1 MDDVVAFP
9 EKTAAAVPGAAL
21 SRQTSPRRQSPPKAI
36 HCVLPVWGYRFVRQF
51 LEVGLP
57 TLLAPGNVPA
67 LAAALPT
74 RFIILSR
81 LEDEDF
87 IRHHSAFRR
96 LCEVCETEIRLI
108 DHLITGSNYST
119 TITLGYTEAIRA
131 AGNDMLDT
139 CFYFLVS
146 DYIMADGSL
155 ASALERMMDGRSGVL
170 VGNFQVVLEDALPWL
185 QEQLNRSPSVLAI
198 PPRELLHWAFNHL
211 HPATLAN
218 TVNVPLSHNKHTN
231 RLFWRV
237 DGNTLLARF
246 YLMHMLCIR
255 PETTE
260 FTIGASCDYSF
271 IPELCPSDNVEVITD
286 SDDYLVIEMQPI
298 QHEARFLQPGPLRPK
313 ALARTLSSWTTD
325 RHRKNSQYS
334 VIFHANEIPPVCASV
349 RAEADQF
356 VTQVSALMK
365 RQPKP
370 HRDHPYW
377 RGAIAAHHEATGR
390 KLALDEWRRVLGL
403 PDPEGDQ
410 GWASDWVV
418 EQIRFALF
426 GRPPKVRLWHHRW
439 PDYRFIVKW
448 LGRFLDDPHR
458 RLLLASEQPTVFTA
472 SLADSG
478 ERTVRI
484 IPSLFTEGPLEI
496 WEPMA
501 DAFDFCLAELS
512 EGELARAGDLVD
524 RIAPMMKDGGEILI
538 VTYNRRDRGA
548 DEFGPSIDLHAPR
561 VLRPSTALIG
571 AHFVRATRLRWW
583 LARVMTDLGR
593 MAHSKPIVGIPLI
606 MLGGGFLALGGLLAN
621 GATFGQTTS
630 RLPRGKIATSFALVL
645 QVDITTAR
653 TAYQYSARRLERQQR
668 RRRQGLPTIP
678 ERASAWRWEPGN
690 PPRMGQPPN
699 APTGS
704 NPAQPADPSEKIQA
718 SRVVTASATD
728 REASKSSDS
737 GVAMREPQ
745 YADCVD
751 VKNQHG
757 LTPLGLM
764 INQVWHDDPRR
775 VAFVL
780 ARYKFVAK
788 MLSGRGS
795 VAEVGCGDAFGT
807 RIVLQEVDHVDVYD
821 FDPVFIEDIR
831 QRQSERWQMTARVH
845 DIVLGVLPYQYDGIY
860 SLDVIEHINRED
872 EHGYLAN
879 LRGSLNDGGIL
890 IIGTPSLESQQY
902 ASSQSKIGHVNCK
915 SGDELKALMQRYFE
929 NVFLFSMN
937 DEVVHTGF
945 YSMAHYLIAVCCG
958 KIMNDA
964 IGVTPR
970 P

>member
-9 EKTAAAVPGAAL
+9 EKTTAAVPDAGLTSQAL
-21 SRQTSPRRQSPPKAI
+21 PRRQSPPKAI
-36 HCVLPVWGYRFVRQF
+36 RCVLPVWGYRFVRQF

-67 LAAALPT
+67 LAAAMPT

-87 IRHHSAFRR
+87 IRHHPTFRR

-131 AGNDMLDT
+131 AGNDALDT
-139 CFYFLVS
+139 CFFFLVS

-155 ASALERMMDGRSGVL
+155 ASALERMIEGRSGVL

-185 QEQLNRSPSVLAI
+185 QEQLNRSPNVLAI

-218 TVNVPLSHNKHTN
+218 TVNVPLSHNTHTN

-237 DGNTLLARF
+237 DGNTTLARF

-255 PETTE
+255 PETTA
-260 FTIGASCDYSF
+260 FTIRASCDYSF
-271 IPELCPSDNVEVITD
+271 IPELCPSGNVEVITD

-313 ALARTLSSWTTD
+313 ALARTLSSWTTA
-325 RHRKNSQYS
+325 RHRENSQYS
-334 VIFHANEIPPVCASV
+334 VIFHANEIPPACAGA
-349 RAEADQF
+349 RAEADRF
-356 VTQVSALMK
+356 VTRVSALMK
-365 RQPKP
+365 RRPKP

-403 PDPEGDQ
+403 PDPDSEQ
-410 GWASDWVV
+410 SWASDRIV

-426 GRPPKVRLWHHRW
+426 GRPPKVRLCHPRW
-439 PDYRFIVKW
+439 PDYQFMVKW
-448 LGRFLDDPHR
+448 LGQFLGNHR
-458 RLLLASEQPTVFTA
+458 TRLLLVSEQPTVFTA

-484 IPSLFTEGPLEI
+484 IPSLFLEGAPEI

-501 DAFDFCLAELS
+501 GAFDFCLAELS
-512 EGELARAGDLVD
+512 EAELRRAGDLVD
-524 RIAPMMKDGGEILI
+524 RIAPMMKDGSEILLA
-538 VTYNRRDRGA
+538 VYNRRDRGA
-548 DEFGPSIDLHAPR
+548 AEFGPSIDFHAPR
-561 VLRPSTALIG
+561 ILRPATTLIG

-583 LARVMTDLGR
+583 LARVMTDVGR
-593 MAHSKPIVGIPLI
+593 IAHAKPILGIPLI
-606 MLGGGFLALGGLLAN
+606 MLAGGFLALGSLLTN
-621 GATFGQTTS
+621 GATFGRTTS

-645 QVDITTAR
+645 QVDAATAKS
-653 TAYQYSARRLERQQR
+653 AYRYSPRRLERQQQ
-668 RRRQGLPTIP
+668 RRRQGLAAAP
-678 ERASAWRWEPGN
+678 ERTSSWKWEPGQ
-690 PPRMGQPPN
+690 PPRMDGQPTASPLD
-699 APTGS
+699 
-704 NPAQPADPSEKIQA
+704 QSEAIKPD
-718 SRVVTASATD
+718 RLLTASATD
-728 REASKSSDS
+728 QLAGKALHS
-737 GVAMREPQ
+737 GLATREPQ

-751 VKNQHG
+751 VKDQHG
-757 LTPLGLM
+757 LTSLGIM

-807 RIVLQEVDHVDVYD
+807 RIVLQEVDQVDVYD
-821 FDPVFIEDIR
+821 FDPVFIQDIR
-831 QRQSERWQMTARVH
+831 QRQSERWQMTARIH
-845 DIVLGVLPYQYDGIY
+845 DIVADALPYRYDGIY
-860 SLDVIEHINRED
+860 SLDVIEHIKRED
-872 EHGYLAN
+872 EHGYLSN
-879 LRGSLNDGGIL
+879 LCGSLDEGGVL

-915 SGDELKALMQRYFE
+915 SGAELKTLMQHYFE

-945 YSMAHYLIAVCCG
+945 YPMAHYLIAVCCG
-958 KIMNDA
+958 QKTS
-964 IGVTPR
+964 VQSK
-970 P
+970 

>member
-1 MDDVVAFP
+1 
-9 EKTAAAVPGAAL
+9 
-21 SRQTSPRRQSPPKAI
+21 
-36 HCVLPVWGYRFVRQF
+36 
-51 LEVGLP
+51 
-57 TLLAPGNVPA
+57 
-67 LAAALPT
+67 
-74 RFIILSR
+74 
-81 LEDEDF
+81 
-87 IRHHSAFRR
+87 
-96 LCEVCETEIRLI
+96 
-108 DHLITGSNYST
+108 
-119 TITLGYTEAIRA
+119 
-131 AGNDMLDT
+131 MLDT
-139 CFYFLVS
+139 CFFFLVS

-155 ASALERMMDGRSGVL
+155 ASALEQMMDGRSGVL

-185 QEQLNRSPSVLAI
+185 QEQLNRSPNVLAI

-218 TVNVPLSHNKHTN
+218 TVNVPLSHNTHTN

-260 FTIGASCDYSF
+260 FAIGASCDYSF
-271 IPELCPSDNVEVITD
+271 IPEFCPSDNVGVITD

-313 ALARTLSSWTTD
+313 ALARTLSSWTTA

-356 VTQVSALMK
+356 VTQVSAVMK
-365 RQPKP
+365 RRPKP

-426 GRPPKVRLWHHRW
+426 GRPPTVRLWHHRW
-439 PDYRFIVKW
+439 PDYHFTVKW
-448 LGRFLDDPHR
+448 LDRFLNDQRR

-484 IPSLFTEGPLEI
+484 IPSLFMEGPTEI

-501 DAFDFCLAELS
+501 GAFDFCLAQLS

-538 VTYNRRDRGA
+538 VTYNHRDRGA
-548 DEFGPSIDLHAPR
+548 DEFGSSIDFHAPR
-561 VLRPSTALIG
+561 VLRPSTTLIG

-583 LARVMTDLGR
+583 LARVMTDVGR
-593 MAHSKPIVGIPLI
+593 MAHAKPIMGIPLI
-606 MLGGGFLALGGLLAN
+606 TLAGGFLALGSLLAN
-621 GATFGQTTS
+621 GATFGRTTS
-630 RLPRGKIATSFALVL
+630 RLPRGKIATSFALLL
-645 QVDITTAR
+645 QVDAVAAKTGYR
-653 TAYQYSARRLERQQR
+653 YSARRLERQQR
-668 RRRQGLPTIP
+668 RRRQGLPAAP
-678 ERASAWRWEPGN
+678 ERATAWTWEPG
-690 PPRMGQPPN
+690 QPPLLGE
-699 APTGS
+699 P
-704 NPAQPADPSEKIQA
+704 PSPI
-718 SRVVTASATD
+718 VTAPATD
-728 REASKSSDS
+728 REASNQPDP
-737 GVAMREPQ
+737 GATREPQ
-745 YADCVD
+745 YADCLD
-751 VKNQHG
+751 VKDRHG
-757 LTPLGLM
+757 LTSLGIM

-788 MLSGRGS
+788 MLGGRGS

-807 RIVLQEVDHVDVYD
+807 RIVLQEVDQVDVYD
-821 FDPVFIEDIR
+821 FEPIFIEDIR
-831 QRQSERWQMTARVH
+831 QRQSERWQMTARMH
-845 DIVLGVLPYQYDGIY
+845 DIVADALPYRYGGVY
-860 SLDVIEHINRED
+860 SLDVIEHIKRED
-872 EHGYLAN
+872 EHRYLNN
-879 LRGSLNDGGIL
+879 LCGSLNDGGVL

-915 SGDELKALMQRYFE
+915 SGAEFKTLMQRYFE

-945 YSMAHYLIAVCCG
+945 YPMAHYLIAVCCG
-958 KIMNDA
+958 QKTSMQSK
-964 IGVTPR
+964 
-970 P
+970 

>member
-1 MDDVVAFP
+1 
-9 EKTAAAVPGAAL
+9 
-21 SRQTSPRRQSPPKAI
+21 
-36 HCVLPVWGYRFVRQF
+36 VLPVWGYRFVRQF

-87 IRHHSAFRR
+87 IRHHPAFQR
-96 LCEVCETEIRLI
+96 LREVCETEIRLI

-119 TITLGYTEAIRA
+119 TITLGYTEAVRA

-139 CFYFLVS
+139 CFFFLVS

-155 ASALERMMDGRSGVL
+155 ASALKRMMDGRSGVL
-170 VGNFQVVLEDALPWL
+170 VGNFQVALEDALPWL
-185 QEQLNRSPSVLAI
+185 QEQLNRSPDVLAI
-198 PPRELLHWAFNHL
+198 PPRELLRWAFNHL

-218 TVNVPLSHNKHTN
+218 TVNLPLSHNKHTN

-237 DGNTLLARF
+237 DGSTLLARF

-260 FTIGASCDYSF
+260 FTVGASCDYSF
-271 IPELCPSDNVEVITD
+271 IPELCPSGNVEVITD
-286 SDDYLVIEMQPI
+286 SDDYLVIEMQPV
-298 QHEARFLQPGPLRPK
+298 QHEERFLQPGPLRPR
-313 ALARTLSSWTTD
+313 ALARTLSSWTTA
-325 RHRKNSQYS
+325 RHRQNSDYS
-334 VIFHANEIPPVCASV
+334 VVFHANEIPPACTAV
-349 RAEADQF
+349 RAEADRF
-356 VTQVSALMK
+356 IAEVRTAMK
-365 RQPKP
+365 RRPKP

-403 PDPEGDQ
+403 PDPDSEQ
-410 GWASDWVV
+410 SWASDWVV
-418 EQIRFALF
+418 ERIRFALF
-426 GRPPKVRLWHHRW
+426 GRPPKVRLCHQRW
-439 PDYRFIVKW
+439 PDYHFVVNW
-448 LGRFLDDPHR
+448 LDRFLGDHHR
-458 RLLLASEQPTVFTA
+458 RLLLVSEQPTVFTA

-478 ERTVRI
+478 ERTVRV
-484 IPSLFTEGPLEI
+484 IPSLFLESSPEI

-501 DAFDFCLAELS
+501 AAFDFCLAELS
-512 EGELARAGDLVD
+512 EGELARGGDLVD
-524 RIAPMMKDGGEILI
+524 RIAPMMKDGAEILI

-548 DEFGPSIDLHAPR
+548 DGFGPSIDFHAPR
-561 VLRPSTALIG
+561 ILRPSTTLMG
-571 AHFVRATRLRWW
+571 AHFVRATRSRWW
-583 LARVMTDLGR
+583 LARLMTDLGR
-593 MAHSKPIVGIPLI
+593 MAHSKPVIGIPV
-606 MLGGGFLALGGLLAN
+606 AAASGGLLALGSLLAN
-621 GATFGQTTS
+621 AATFGRTTS
-630 RLPRGKIATSFALVL
+630 RLPRGKIATSFALLL
-645 QVDITTAR
+645 QVDAPAAK
-653 TAYQYSARRLERQQR
+653 TAYRYSARRVERQQR
-668 RRRQGLPTIP
+668 RRRQGLPAAP
-678 ERASAWRWEPGN
+678 ERASVWKWEPGQ
-690 PPRMGQPPN
+690 PPRMDQQPTTSIPL
-699 APTGS
+699 
-704 NPAQPADPSEKIQA
+704 DPSGRGEKPKISQI
-718 SRVVTASATD
+718 VTASAPD
-728 REASKSSDS
+728 RENSKSPDPDI
-737 GVAMREPQ
+737 ATREPQ

-751 VKNQHG
+751 VMKRYG
-757 LTPLGLM
+757 LTSLGIM

-807 RIVLQEVDHVDVYD
+807 RIVLQEVDQVDVYD
-821 FDPVFIEDIR
+821 FDPVFIQDVR
-831 QRQSERWQMTARVH
+831 QRQSERWKVTPRVH
-845 DIVLGVLPYQYDGIY
+845 DIVLGVLPFQYDAIY

-879 LRGSLNDGGIL
+879 LRGSLKEEGVL

-902 ASSQSKIGHVNCK
+902 ASAQSKIGHINCK
-915 SGDELKALMQRYFE
+915 RGDELKALMQRYFV

-945 YSMAHYLIAVCCG
+945 FPMAHYLIAVCCG
-958 KIMNDA
+958 KK
-964 IGVTPR
+964 
-970 P
+970 

>member
-1 MDDVVAFP
+1 MDDIAALP
-9 EKTAAAVPGAAL
+9 TNAATAAPYGAATG
-21 SRQTSPRRQSPPKAI
+21 QTLRRRQSSPKAI
-36 HCVLPVWGYRFVRQF
+36 QCVLPVWGYRFVRQF

-74 RFIILSR
+74 RFIILTR

-87 IRHHSAFRR
+87 IRHHPSFRN

-131 AGNDMLDT
+131 AGHDMVDT
-139 CFYFLVS
+139 CFFFLVS

-155 ASALERMMDGRSGVL
+155 ASALDRMIDGRSGVL

-185 QEQLNRSPSVLAI
+185 QEQLNRSPSVLSLS
-198 PPRELLHWAFNHL
+198 PRELLHWAFNHL

-218 TVNVPLSHNKHTN
+218 TVNVPLSHNTHTN

-286 SDDYLVIEMQPI
+286 SDEYLVIEMQPI

-313 ALARTLSSWTTD
+313 ALARTLSSWTTA
-325 RHRKNSQYS
+325 RHRQNSQYS
-334 VIFHANEIPPVCASV
+334 VIFHANEIPSGCAAV
-349 RAEADQF
+349 RAEADGF
-356 VTQVSALMK
+356 VAQVSALIK
-365 RQPKP
+365 RRPKP
-370 HRDHPYW
+370 YRDHPYW

-410 GWASDWVV
+410 GWAADWVV
-418 EQIRFALF
+418 EYIRFALF

-439 PDYRFIVKW
+439 PDYQFIVKW
-448 LGRFLDDPHR
+448 LDRFLNEPR
-458 RLLLASEQPTVFTA
+458 CRLLLASEQPTVFTA

-484 IPSLFTEGPLEI
+484 IPSLFLESAPEI

-501 DAFDFCLAELS
+501 GAFDFCLAELS
-512 EGELARAGDLVD
+512 EAELNRAGDLVD
-524 RIAPMMKDGGEILI
+524 RIAPMMKGGGEVLI

-548 DEFGPSIDLHAPR
+548 EEFGPSIDFHAPR
-561 VLRPSTALIG
+561 VLRLSTALIS

-583 LARVMTDLGR
+583 LARIMTDLGR
-593 MAHSKPIVGIPLI
+593 MAHAKPFVGIPLI
-606 MLGGGFLALGGLLAN
+606 TLAGAFLALGSLLAN
-621 GATFGQTTS
+621 GATFGRTTS
-630 RLPRGKIATSFALVL
+630 RLPRGKIATSFALRL
-645 QVDITTAR
+645 QVDPAAAKTG
-653 TAYQYSARRLERQQR
+653 YQYSARRLQRQQR
-668 RRRQGLPTIP
+668 RRRQGLAPVP
-678 ERASAWRWEPGN
+678 EHMRAWTWEPGR
-690 PPRMGQPPN
+690 PPRLEDEPG
-699 APTGS
+699 AS
-704 NPAQPADPSEKIQA
+704 PAAEPADRTSQIQENRA
-718 SRVVTASATD
+718 VPTPNIVTAGGGAAHSGSIM
-728 REASKSSDS
+728 REA
-737 GVAMREPQ
+737 Q
-745 YADCVD
+745 YGDCID
-751 VKNQHG
+751 VKNRHG
-757 LTPLGLM
+757 VTSLGIM

-788 MLSGRGS
+788 MLSGRAS

-807 RIVLQEVDHVDVYD
+807 RIVQQEVDQVDVYD
-821 FDPVFIEDIR
+821 FDPEFIQDIR
-831 QRQSERWQMTARVH
+831 QRQSERWQMTARIH
-845 DIVLGVLPYQYDGIY
+845 DIVVDVLPSRYDGIY

-872 EHGYLAN
+872 EHRYLSN
-879 LRGSLNDGGIL
+879 LRGSLNDGGVL

-915 SGDELKALMQRYFE
+915 SGAELKTLVQRYFD

-945 YSMAHYLIAVCCG
+945 YPMAHYLIAVCCG
-958 KIMNDA
+958 PKTSA
-964 IGVTPR
+964 QSY
-970 P
+970 

>member
-1 MDDVVAFP
+1 VYAVPRDGEFEMDDILALP
-9 EKTAAAVPGAAL
+9 TNTAAVVPASTEQAL
-21 SRQTSPRRQSPPKAI
+21 RRRQSPPRAI
-36 HCVLPVWGYRFVRQF
+36 QCVLPVWGYRFVRQF

-74 RFIILSR
+74 RFIILTR

-87 IRHHSAFRR
+87 IRNHPAFQR
-96 LCEVCETEIRLI
+96 LCQVCDTEIRLI

-131 AGNDMLDT
+131 AGDDMVDT
-139 CFYFLVS
+139 CFFFLVS

-155 ASALERMMDGRSGVL
+155 ASAIERMIEGRSGVL

-185 QEQLNRSPSVLAI
+185 QEQLNRSPEVLAI

-218 TVNVPLSHNKHTN
+218 TVNLPLSHNKHTN
-231 RLFWRV
+231 RLFWRI

-246 YLMHMLCIR
+246 YLVHMLCIR
-255 PETTE
+255 PEKTD

-271 IPELCPSDNVEVITD
+271 VPELCPSDNVEVITD
-286 SDDYLVIEMQPI
+286 SDDYLVIEMQPV

-313 ALARTLSSWTTD
+313 ALARTLSSWTTT
-325 RHRKNSQYS
+325 RHRQNSQYS
-334 VIFHANEIPPVCASV
+334 VIFHANEIPRACASV
-349 RAEADQF
+349 RAEADRF
-356 VTQVSALMK
+356 VAEVGAAM
-365 RQPKP
+365 RPRPKP
-370 HRDHPYW
+370 SRDHPYW

-403 PDPEGDQ
+403 PDPEGEQ
-410 GWASDWVV
+410 SWASDWAV

-426 GRPPKVRLWHHRW
+426 GRPPKVRLCHHRW
-439 PDYRFIVKW
+439 PDYHFIVKW
-448 LGRFLDDPHR
+448 LGRFLNDQR
-458 RLLLASEQPTVFTA
+458 TRLLLASEQPTVFTA

-484 IPSLFTEGPLEI
+484 IPSVFLEGAPEI
-496 WEPMA
+496 WAPMA
-501 DAFDFCLAELS
+501 GAFDLCLAELN
-512 EGELARAGDLVD
+512 ENELARAGDLVD
-524 RIAPMMKDGGEILI
+524 RIAPMMKDGGQILI

-548 DEFGPSIDLHAPR
+548 DEFGPSIDFHAPR
-561 VLRPSTALIG
+561 VLRPSTALVG
-571 AHFVRATRLRWW
+571 MHFVRATRLRWW
-583 LARVMTDLGR
+583 LARAMTDLGR

-606 MLGGGFLALGGLLAN
+606 MVGGGFLALGSVLTNA
-621 GATFGQTTS
+621 ATLGRTS
-630 RLPRGKIATSFALVL
+630 PRLPRGKTATSFALVL
-645 QVDITTAR
+645 QVDAATAKS
-653 TAYQYSARRLERQQR
+653 AYEYSPRRLERQR
-668 RRRQGLPTIP
+668 RRRHQGLPAAPGRT
-678 ERASAWRWEPGN
+678 SAWKWEPGQ
-690 PPRMGQPPN
+690 PPRMDQTPGAVRTQPSHQAEAVQA
-699 APTGS
+699 APIAIAS
-704 NPAQPADPSEKIQA
+704 LPDADSSKPPDLGA
-718 SRVVTASATD
+718 AT
-728 REASKSSDS
+728 
-737 GVAMREPQ
+737 REPQ

-751 VKNQHG
+751 VKNKYG
-757 LTPLGLM
+757 LTSLGLM

-807 RIVLQEVDHVDVYD
+807 RIVLQEVDQVDVYD
-821 FDPVFIEDIR
+821 FDPVFIQDIR
-831 QRQSERWQMTARVH
+831 QRQSERWHMTPRVH
-845 DIVLGVLPYQYDGIY
+845 DIVNGVLPYQYDAIY

-879 LRGSLNDGGIL
+879 LRGSLDDAGVL
-890 IIGTPSLESQQY
+890 IIGTPSIESQQY
-902 ASSQSKIGHVNCK
+902 ASSQSKIGHINCK
-915 SGDELKALMQRYFE
+915 TGAELKALLQRYFV

-945 YSMAHYLIAVCCG
+945 YPLAHYLIAICCG
-958 KIMNDA
+958 KK
-964 IGVTPR
+964 
-970 P
+970 

>member
-1 MDDVVAFP
+1 MDDIVALP
-9 EKTAAAVPGAAL
+9 EKTAAAVPGTAL
-21 SRQTSPRRQSPPKAI
+21 RRQSSPRRQSPPKAI
-36 HCVLPVWGYRFVRQF
+36 HCVLPVWGYRFIRQF

-87 IRHHSAFRR
+87 IRHHPAFRR
-96 LCEVCETEIRLI
+96 LCEVCQTEIRLI

-139 CFYFLVS
+139 CFFFLVS

-155 ASALERMMDGRSGVL
+155 GSALKRIIEGRSAVL

-185 QEQLNRSPSVLAI
+185 QEQLNRSPSVLAM

-237 DGNTLLARF
+237 DGNTMLARF

-313 ALARTLSSWTTD
+313 ALARTLSSWTTA
-325 RHRKNSQYS
+325 RHRANSQYS
-334 VIFHANEIPPVCASV
+334 VIFHANEIPSECASI
-349 RAEADQF
+349 RADADQF

-365 RQPKP
+365 RRPKP

-410 GWASDWVV
+410 AWASDWVV

-439 PDYRFIVKW
+439 PDYHFIVKW
-448 LGRFLDDPHR
+448 LDRFLNDQRR

-484 IPSLFTEGPLEI
+484 IPSLFTEGPPEI

-501 DAFDFCLAELS
+501 GAFDFCLAELS

-538 VTYNRRDRGA
+538 ITYNRRDRGA
-548 DEFGPSIDLHAPR
+548 DEFGPSIDFHAPR

-571 AHFVRATRLRWW
+571 AHFVHATRLRWW
-583 LARVMTDLGR
+583 LARVMTDVGR
-593 MAHSKPIVGIPLI
+593 MAHSKPVMGIPLI
-606 MLGGGFLALGGLLAN
+606 TFGGGFLALGSLLAN
-621 GATFGQTTS
+621 GATFGRTTS
-630 RLPRGKIATSFALVL
+630 RLPRGKIATSFALLL
-645 QVDITTAR
+645 QVDAAAAK

-668 RRRQGLPTIP
+668 RRRQGLAAVP
-678 ERASAWRWEPGN
+678 ERASGWKWEPGQ
-690 PPRMGQPPN
+690 PPRMDGQPTESPPDQNQSIKPN
-699 APTGS
+699 PLL
-704 NPAQPADPSEKIQA
+704 
-718 SRVVTASATD
+718 TASATD
-728 REASKSSDS
+728 QLAGKPLHS
-737 GVAMREPQ
+737 GLATREPQ

-751 VKNQHG
+751 VKDQHG
-757 LTPLGLM
+757 LTSLGIM

-807 RIVLQEVDHVDVYD
+807 RIVLQEVGQVDVYD
-821 FDPVFIEDIR
+821 FEPIFIEDIR
-831 QRQSERWQMTARVH
+831 QRQSERWQVTARMH
-845 DIVLGVLPYQYDGIY
+845 DIVADALPYRYDGVY
-860 SLDVIEHINRED
+860 SLDVIEHIKRED
-872 EHGYLAN
+872 EHRYLSN
-879 LRGSLNDGGIL
+879 LCGSLNDGGVL
-890 IIGTPSLESQQY
+890 VIGTPSLESQQY

-915 SGDELKALMQRYFE
+915 SGDELKALMQRYFD

-945 YSMAHYLIAVCCG
+945 YPMAHYLIAVCCG
-958 KIMNDA
+958 KKA
-964 IGVTPR
+964 SAR
-970 P
+970 PK